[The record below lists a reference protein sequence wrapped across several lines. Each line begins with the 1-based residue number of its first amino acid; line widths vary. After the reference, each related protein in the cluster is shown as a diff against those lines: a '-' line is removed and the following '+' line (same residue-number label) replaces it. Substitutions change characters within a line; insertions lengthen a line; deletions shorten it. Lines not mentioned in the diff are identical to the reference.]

1 MWYSKKKATV
11 LLLARV
17 LLALVFVVVS
27 LSAAVSAA
35 AIVSPDGW
43 GWQNPFPQG
52 NGLLGAWGSSLSDV
66 FAVGYG
72 GTVLHYNGSAW
83 GPMASGTTNQLL
95 GVWGSSPSDVFAVG
109 NWGTILHYPD
119 LEQQAP
125 TITSVS
131 PDEGNHGETLDVT
144 ITGTN
149 FTGATAVSFGSGITV
164 NRFMVNSSSQI
175 TANIAIS
182 SSAMIGS
189 SDVSVT
195 SPGGTATKT
204 GGFAVNQVSFTI
216 TSVSPNLGNQGETLD
231 VTITGTNFTGV
242 TAVSFGSGITVNSLA
257 VNGSNRIAADI
268 IISSSATPGA
278 RDVSVTTIGGTAT
291 KTGSFTVNQVSFTI
305 TSVSPNQSNQGE
317 TLDVTITGSN
327 FIGATAVS
335 FGSGTTVNS
344 FTVNSSDQIS
354 ANITISSSATPGVR
368 DVSVTTPGVTA
379 VKTDGFTVGE
389 SKKGLP
395 LWIWIAIG
403 VGAVVV
409 LVVSALVVR
418 RATRR
423 RA

>member
-1 MWYSKKKATV
+1 MTSGITTDLYGV
-11 LLLARV
+11 
-17 LLALVFVVVS
+17 
-27 LSAAVSAA
+27 
-35 AIVSPDGW
+35 
-43 GWQNPFPQG
+43 
-52 NGLLGAWGSSLSDV
+52 WGSSSSDV
-66 FAVGYG
+66 FAMGYG
-72 GTVLHYNGSAW
+72 GTILHYNGSVWGSMTSGITTDLYGVWGSSRSDVFAAGYGGITRHYNGSAW
-83 GPMASGTTNQLL
+83 GPMTSGTTNQLL

-216 TSVSPNLGNQGETLD
+216 TSVSPNLGNQGETLY

-335 FGSGTTVNS
+335 FGSGITVNS
-344 FTVNSSDQIS
+344 FTVSSSDQIS

-418 RATRR
+418 RAARR